1 MSGRASA
8 ALDAAGRG
16 AELVRRLP
24 AWAGVLLLSALPAR
38 LLLAYLIWQ
47 AWRLGD
53 AAASHGDALRSVAFV
68 TMGAWVVAQIGRQF
82 YVRACTLD
90 LDGGRPAATAVVRVP
105 WITIIRALWLALVL
119 ELVFWVTLPLVLM
132 SLLMVV
138 FSALGAAS
146 VAEAGSGPWAP
157 IRRLKQVSR
166 PVPLLVLGLG
176 FLIAVPM
183 AAINVHLLVR
193 MALWL
198 AGGLA
203 GFDIVHWQAVLS
215 PAQPLYWIQVV
226 AAATLVLEPFWLA
239 AAVVEVRQASA
250 RRSGEDLR
258 QWFGDLMARENV

>member
-24 AWAGVLLLSALPAR
+24 TWVGLLLLSALPAR
-38 LLLAYLIWQ
+38 LLLAYLVWQ

-53 AAASHGDALRSVAFV
+53 AAAEHGDALRSVALLAL
-68 TMGAWVVAQIGRQF
+68 GAWVVAQIGRQF
-82 YVRACTLD
+82 FVRACTLD
-90 LDGGRPAATAVVRVP
+90 LDGGRPAATAVLRVS
-105 WITIIRALWLALVL
+105 WTTIIRAVWLALLIEV
-119 ELVFWVTLPLVLM
+119 VFWATLPLVLM

-146 VAEAGSGPWAP
+146 VAEAGSGLWAP
-157 IRRLKQVSR
+157 IRRLFQVSR
-166 PVPLLVLGLG
+166 PIPLLVLGLG
-176 FLIAVPM
+176 FLIALPL

-193 MALWL
+193 VALWL
-198 AGGLA
+198 MGGLA
-203 GFDIVHWQAVLS
+203 GFDVAHWQAVLS
-215 PAQPLYWIQVV
+215 PMQPLYWIQVT

-258 QWFGDLMARENV
+258 QWFGDLTARESA